1 MALTDNPMSII
12 VTGNVTIGASLE
24 QEIIGD
30 PEVLLYYVSYTPKSR
45 ARLGAISGVKGSNS
59 SSDISF
65 TNNLVGDIDAPN
77 INVDDGVITE
87 VTCHKHVGDDTTLL
101 VSIPEMLSGSS
112 LNNWYDT
119 SSYSKLTI
127 DTAYSAVLKAAP
139 YSAYLGRWFY
149 LPDAATGKIAVID
162 TNSNFMQVYQIEVPS
177 GFNTAYNYMCMDMK
191 VVDSY
196 LYVLHTQNV
205 STWTYG
211 VSYVSRYRISPR
223 SGNLVYMSS
232 VELGCLGGCKMCI
245 HDNKIYVGCAGGNRD
260 VASSDN
266 HGVVM
271 IDLDNF
277 TTDTMYAIP
286 PRYNV
291 VDMHI
296 TDDGT
301 LYVLSGLITTL
312 GRYENCWTGLTISRK
327 LPEESELVIKYL
339 GSDTE
344 PVLYTINP
352 RLYVEGRNKRL
363 WLFRGRQIYLWVN
376 ENSMSSDT
384 TTADKS
390 YEAVTIGGTLTSSVV
405 DILPV

>member
-1 MALTDNPMSII
+1 MALTDNPISLI
-12 VTGNVTIGASLE
+12 VTENVTISTNLE

-45 ARLGAISGVKGSNS
+45 ARLGTISGVKGSNS

-65 TNNLVGDIDAPN
+65 TNNLIGDIDAPN
-77 INVDDGVITE
+77 INVDSGYNTE
-87 VTCHKHVGDDTTLL
+87 VTCHKYVGDYTALL
-101 VSIPEMLSGSS
+101 VSIPEMSSGSS

-119 SSYSKLTI
+119 SSYSKLTT

-139 YSAYLGRWFY
+139 YSAYSDRWFY
-149 LPDAATGKIAVID
+149 LPDAATGKISVID
-162 TNSNFMQVYQIEVPS
+162 TNSNFIQVYQIEVPS
-177 GFNTAYNYMCMDMK
+177 GFNTAYSYMCMDMK
-191 VVDSY
+191 VIDSY

-205 STWTYG
+205 NTWAYG
-211 VSYVSRYRISPR
+211 VSYVSRYRIIPR
-223 SGNLVYMSS
+223 TGNLVYMSS
-232 VELGCLGGCKMCI
+232 VELSCLGGCKMCI

-277 TTDTMYAIP
+277 TTDTMYATS
-286 PRYNV
+286 PRNNV
-291 VDMHI
+291 VDMCM

-301 LYVLSGLITTL
+301 LYVLSGLMTRNTDQ
-312 GRYENCWTGLTISRK
+312 CWTGLTISRK
-327 LPEESELVIKYL
+327 LPEESELVTKYL

-344 PVLYTINP
+344 TALFTNKP

-363 WLFRGRQIYLWVN
+363 WLFRGRIIYLWVN

-390 YEAVTIGGTLTSSVV
+390 YVAVTIGGALTSSVV

>member
-1 MALTDNPMSII
+1 MALTDNPMSLI
-12 VTGNVTIGASLE
+12 VTENVTISTNLE

-30 PEVLLYYVSYTPKSR
+30 PEVLLYYVSYTSKSR

-77 INVDDGVITE
+77 INVDDGDVTE

-101 VSIPEMLSGSS
+101 VSIPEMSSGSS

-119 SSYSKLTI
+119 SSYSKLTTA
-127 DTAYSAVLKAAP
+127 TAYSAVLKAAP
-139 YSAYLGRWFY
+139 YSAYLDRWFY

-177 GFNTAYNYMCMDMK
+177 GFNTAYSYMCMDMK

-205 STWTYG
+205 NTWTYG
-211 VSYVSRYRISPR
+211 VSYVSRYRINPR

-277 TTDTMYAIP
+277 TTDTMYATS
-286 PRYNV
+286 PRNNV
-291 VDMHI
+291 VDMCM

-301 LYVLSGLITTL
+301 LYVLSGLMTRNTDQ
-312 GRYENCWTGLTISRK
+312 CWTGLTISRK
-327 LPEESELVIKYL
+327 LPEESELVTKYL

-344 PVLYTINP
+344 TALFTNKP

-363 WLFRGRQIYLWVN
+363 WLFRGRIIYLWVN

-390 YEAVTIGGTLTSSVV
+390 YVAVTIGGALTSSVV

>member
-1 MALTDNPMSII
+1 MALTDNPMSLI
-12 VTGNVTIGASLE
+12 VTENVTISTNLE

-30 PEVLLYYVSYTPKSR
+30 PEVLLYYVSYTSKSR

-77 INVDDGVITE
+77 INVDDGDITE

-101 VSIPEMLSGSS
+101 VSIPEMSSGSS

-119 SSYSKLTI
+119 SSYSKLTT

-139 YSAYLGRWFY
+139 YSAYLDRWFY

-177 GFNTAYNYMCMDMK
+177 GFNTAYSYMCMDMK

-205 STWTYG
+205 NTWTYG
-211 VSYVSRYRISPR
+211 VSYVSRYRINPR

-277 TTDTMYAIP
+277 TTDTMYATS
-286 PRYNV
+286 PRNNV
-291 VDMHI
+291 VDMCM

-301 LYVLSGLITTL
+301 LYVLSGLMTRNTDQ
-312 GRYENCWTGLTISRK
+312 CWTGLTISRK
-327 LPEESELVIKYL
+327 LPEESELVTKYL

-344 PVLYTINP
+344 TALFTNKP

-363 WLFRGRQIYLWVN
+363 WLFRGRIIYLWVN

-390 YEAVTIGGTLTSSVV
+390 YVAVTIGGTLTSSVV